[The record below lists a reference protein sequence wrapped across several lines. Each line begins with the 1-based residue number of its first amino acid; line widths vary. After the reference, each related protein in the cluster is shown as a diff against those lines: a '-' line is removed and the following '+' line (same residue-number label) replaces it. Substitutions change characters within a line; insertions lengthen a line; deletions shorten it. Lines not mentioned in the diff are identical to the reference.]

1 MNNEN
6 EQIFK
11 CKIGYSFYF
20 IKLYLTQKQIN
31 IEIESNNSGL
41 TENAKYINN
50 YSLSHLQEINS
61 YFKIFQSIQ
70 EIYKNILKLLTKKKF
85 FIIPHEDNTL
95 SFILKIKVHNNI
107 KKIILTLSKV
117 GLYNQKKIFN
127 ENYNFIG
134 NLNYELANIRDK
146 INALEQNQYIL
157 TSSNNYLPT
166 SSISINNENNNQI
179 RTIIAKLN
187 QLENDNNDK
196 NKQIKILEKQLKEYE
211 NKKIN
216 DSINE
221 GEEEGESEEKDNI
234 NNINDINDIYYK
246 KNENQFLK
254 NSKISF
260 NNNSKNREH
269 RNYSLD
275 KMYSINSDYIRKN
288 YNHKKSNNY
297 YAPKRENSMDDRG
310 DINQV
315 KTYAYRNINNKNKLK
330 STFSVDQ
337 LGNNYGKVKTFMP
350 SSNSKF
356 DKYLNTLPTIEKETI
371 NNLNSKIIYTNKEYK
386 LITNRIS
393 QHDINTVVKLKLL
406 YRASVD
412 GDFETAVNF
421 KCQKKLITLTLF
433 HTTEGARF
441 GFYIEK
447 RKKTSIKSGEQFL
460 EIPGTSFLV
469 GLNNLVYYNVHM
481 KKNSLYYKNDNLLC
495 FGFCSFV
502 NNNKTRWLVHTSR
515 NNFIG
520 KKYLFGDKNDVYLN
534 LNTKKII
541 GNNLSYHIKDVEVF
555 EVIIK
560 HMDE

>member
-20 IKLYLTQKQIN
+20 IKLFLTQKQIN

-41 TENAKYINN
+41 IENGKYINY

-61 YFKIFQSIQ
+61 YFKIFQSIK

-107 KKIILTLSKV
+107 KKITLTLSKV
-117 GLYNQKKIFN
+117 GMYNPTKIFN
-127 ENYNFIG
+127 ENNNFIG
-134 NLNYELANIRDK
+134 NLNYELTNIRDK
-146 INALEQNQYIL
+146 INTLEQNQYIL

-166 SSISINNENNNQI
+166 SSISLNNDNNNQI

-187 QLENDNNDK
+187 QLENENNDK
-196 NKQIKILEKQLKEYE
+196 NKQIEILEKQLKQYE
-211 NKKIN
+211 NIKN
-216 DSINE
+216 NE
-221 GEEEGESEEKDNI
+221 SNSEKEEESEENDDI
-234 NNINDINDIYYK
+234 NNINDIYNK
-246 KNENQFLK
+246 KDEKQFLK
-254 NSKISF
+254 NSNISF
-260 NNNSKNREH
+260 NNNSKNRTH
-269 RNYSLD
+269 RNHSLD
-275 KMYSINSDYIRKN
+275 KMYSINSNYVRKN
-288 YNHKKSNNY
+288 YGHKKSNNY
-297 YAPKRENSMDDRG
+297 YVPKRENSMDDRG
-310 DINQV
+310 DINQA
-315 KTYAYRNINNKNKLK
+315 KTYAYRNINNKNRLK
-330 STFSVDQ
+330 STFSVDDQ
-337 LGNNYGKVKTFMP
+337 LSNNYRKIKSFMP

-356 DKYLNTLPTIEKETI
+356 NKYLNTLPTIEKETI
-371 NNLNSKIIYTNKEYK
+371 NNLNIKIIFTNKEYK

-393 QHDINTVVKLKLL
+393 QHDINTIVKLNLL
-406 YRASVD
+406 YRATVD

-421 KCQKKLITLTLF
+421 RCKNKLITLTLF
-433 HTTEGARF
+433 HTMEGARF

-447 RKKTSIKSGEQFL
+447 RKKTSIKSGEQIL
-460 EIPGTSFLV
+460 EIPGTSFIV

-555 EVIIK
+555 EVIINY
-560 HMDE
+560 MDE

>member
-1 MNNEN
+1 M
-6 EQIFK
+6 
-11 CKIGYSFYF
+11 
-20 IKLYLTQKQIN
+20 
-31 IEIESNNSGL
+31 
-41 TENAKYINN
+41 
-50 YSLSHLQEINS
+50 
-61 YFKIFQSIQ
+61 
-70 EIYKNILKLLTKKKF
+70 KLLIKKKF

-107 KKIILTLSKV
+107 RKITLTLSKV
-117 GLYNQKKIFN
+117 GIYSPKKIFN

-134 NLNYELANIRDK
+134 NLNYELTNIRDK
-146 INALEQNQYIL
+146 INTLEQNQYIL

-166 SSISINNENNNQI
+166 SSVSINNENNNQI
-179 RTIIAKLN
+179 KTIIAKLN
-187 QLENDNNDK
+187 QLENENNDK

-211 NKKIN
+211 NKKN
-216 DSINE
+216 ADNNS
-221 GEEEGESEEKDNI
+221 EEEESEENDDI
-234 NNINDINDIYYK
+234 NNINDNYNK
-246 KNENQFLK
+246 KNEKNILK

-260 NNNSKNREH
+260 NNNSKNKKY
-269 RNYSLD
+269 RNHSLD
-275 KMYSINSDYIRKN
+275 KMYSINMDYVRKN
-288 YNHKKSNNY
+288 YNHKNNSNNY
-297 YAPKRENSMDDRG
+297 SLKRENSMDEGG
-310 DINQV
+310 DINQI
-315 KTYAYRNINNKNKLK
+315 KTYVNRNTNNKNRLK

-337 LGNNYGKVKTFMP
+337 LANNYGKVKSFMP

-356 DKYLNTLPTIEKETI
+356 DKYLNTLPTIEKEII

-433 HTTEGARF
+433 HTMEGARF

-447 RKKTSIKSGEQFL
+447 RKKTSIKSGEQIL
-460 EIPGTSFLV
+460 EIPGTSFIV

-560 HMDE
+560 YIDE

>member
-6 EQIFK
+6 EQSFK

-127 ENYNFIG
+127 ENYNVIG

-221 GEEEGESEEKDNI
+221 GEEEEESEEKDNI
-234 NNINDINDIYYK
+234 NNINNINDIYYK

-337 LGNNYGKVKTFMP
+337 LGNNYGKVKTFIP

-386 LITNRIS
+386 LI
-393 QHDINTVVKLKLL
+393 
-406 YRASVD
+406 
-412 GDFETAVNF
+412 
-421 KCQKKLITLTLF
+421 
-433 HTTEGARF
+433 ARF